1 MDQVGTERSVVTQ
14 KEIDDLL
21 DLVVTRKAFLY
32 RKLAACNLSQL
43 QAELSCSYETAWRL
57 ENGKV
62 LNRAREGIYDR
73 YYAILCR
80 WREQFGDVSF
90 ARPE

>member
-1 MDQVGTERSVVTQ
+1 MAQ

-32 RKLAACNLSQL
+32 RKLAGVSLSQL

-57 ENGKV
+57 ENGRP
-62 LNRAREGIYDR
+62 LARAREGIYDR
-73 YYAILCR
+73 YYVVLCR